1 MAVALITGANKGLG
15 LGCAQALSERGY
27 TIIMTARD
35 LKKLKPEMEKLR
47 AKNQKVF
54 AMQLDTSDPRSIEEV
69 VNKIAFDHK
78 TVDILINNAGV
89 FTDGLKEESGK
100 AFFEVFTNTFQTN
113 TIGPALMIKKI
124 LPIMKKN
131 GFGRIVNVSS
141 GMAGLTEMEG
151 GSLAYRSSK
160 SALNAVTRVFAREAA
175 GSDVLVNSVCPG
187 WVKTDMGG
195 AGASRSIPEGVA
207 SILWAADLPAGGPTG
222 GFFRDGKALAW

>member
-1 MAVALITGANKGLG
+1 MAIALITGANKGLG

-27 TIIMTARD
+27 TVIMTARD
-35 LKKLKPEMEKLR
+35 LKKLKPEVEKLKT
-47 AKNQKVF
+47 KNSKVF
-54 AMQLDTSDPRSIEEV
+54 AMQLDTSDYRSIEEV
-69 VNKIAFDHK
+69 INKITFDHK
-78 TVDILINNAGV
+78 TIDIMINNAGI
-89 FTDGLKEESGK
+89 FSDGLKDETGK
-100 AFFEVFTNTFQTN
+100 AFFETLANTFQTN
-113 TIGPALMIKKI
+113 TIGPALLIKKV
-124 LPIMKKN
+124 LPIMIKN

-141 GMAGLTEMEG
+141 GMAGLAEMEG

-160 SALNAVTRVFAREAA
+160 AALNAVTRVFARETS

-222 GFFRDGKALAW
+222 GFFRDGKPLAW